1 VDAIVAED
9 LRKRYKQVQALD
21 GLSFAVR
28 EGEVFGLLGPNGA
41 GKSTTVRVLTTL
53 TQPDSGRA
61 AVAGEDVVR
70 HPNRVRRA
78 IGYVAQDS
86 GVDPEATGRE
96 NLMLQGRIHGM
107 SGPSLRSRVDE
118 VLELVGLT
126 DAAERLTRGYSG
138 GMKRRLD
145 IANGLV
151 HRPRILFLDEP
162 TTGLDPEARA
172 GMWVEVERLAQQES
186 LTIVLTTHYLE
197 EADRLAQRVA
207 IVSRG
212 RIVVE
217 GEPDELKRGLQGE
230 SVSVE
235 LQNVDGRLADAERVV
250 AQISGDVHVEGNVV
264 RARVPNGA
272 QAIPVLLGALDDAG
286 IEVAA
291 VTTARP
297 SLDDVYLHYT
307 GRDFARE
314 DAAGSV
320 AGKAGDARPEDGA
333 PERAPGEGR

>member
-1 VDAIVAED
+1 MDAIVAED

-28 EGEVFGLLGPNGA
+28 ENEVFGLLGPNGA

-53 TQPDSGRA
+53 TRPDSGRA
-61 AVAGEDVVR
+61 LVAGEDVVR
-70 HPNRVRRA
+70 HPDRVRRA

-107 SGPSLRSRVDE
+107 AGTPLRARVDE
-118 VLELVGLT
+118 LLQLVGLA
-126 DAAERLTRGYSG
+126 DAADRVTRGYSG

-145 IANGLV
+145 IAIGLV
-151 HRPRILFLDEP
+151 HRPRLLFLDEP
-162 TTGLDPEARA
+162 TTGLDPEAPA
-172 GMWVEVERLAQQES
+172 AMWVEVERLAQAES
-186 LTIVLTTHYLE
+186 LTILLTTHYLE

-212 RIVVE
+212 KVVVE
-217 GEPDELKRGLQGE
+217 GTPEELKRGLEGE

-235 LQNVDGRLADAERVV
+235 LQDVDGRLADAERVV
-250 AQISGDVHVEGNVV
+250 SAIAGDVLSDGNLL

-272 QAIPVLLGALDDAG
+272 QAIPRILGALDDAG
-286 IEVAA
+286 IAVAS

-307 GRDFARE
+307 GRDFATE
-314 DAAGSV
+314 DE
-320 AGKAGDARPEDGA
+320 K
-333 PERAPGEGR
+333 GR

>member
-9 LRKRYKQVQALD
+9 LRKRYRTVQALD
-21 GLSFAVR
+21 GVSFAVR

-53 TQPDSGRA
+53 TRADSGRA
-61 AVAGEDVVR
+61 SVAGEDVLA
-70 HPNRVRRA
+70 HPARVRRA

-86 GVDPEATGRE
+86 GVDWEATGRE

-107 SGPSLRSRVDE
+107 SGASLRARVE
-118 VLELVGLT
+118 ELLGLVGLQE
-126 DAAERLTRGYSG
+126 AADRVARGYSG

-145 IANGLV
+145 IAIGLV
-151 HRPRILFLDEP
+151 HKPKVLFLDEP

-172 GMWVEVERLAQQES
+172 AMWVEVERLARAES
-186 LTIVLTTHYLE
+186 LTILLTTHYLE
-197 EADRLAQRVA
+197 EADRLAERVA

-212 RIVVE
+212 RVVVE
-217 GEPDELKRGLQGE
+217 GTPEQLKRDLRGE

-235 LQNVDGRLADAERVV
+235 LAGQNGRATEAERIV
-250 AQISGDVHVEGNVV
+250 AGIGSEVKLDGQVL

-272 QAIPVLLGALDDAG
+272 QAIPVILGALDDAG
-286 IEVAA
+286 IDVAS

-307 GRDFARE
+307 GRDFTTE
-314 DAAGSV
+314 D
-320 AGKAGDARPEDGA
+320 
-333 PERAPGEGR
+333 EGRA